1 MLKSVCRV
9 LPRCRSVLCQR
20 AQCRTFSEDNKRTG
34 FGDIMIEYEPYQEA
48 DGKKIRKITT
58 MFGDIEVEVEPKPQ
72 TDDTEFS
79 VPSYPA
85 RINESE
91 EALRARLTYQ
101 SRKRGIAENCLILS
115 TFFSEQGPN
124 LPRKIVDQFDILIN
138 TVDSDWDLYYWMT
151 GKDQPPPPYDN
162 EVMKMLIEF
171 TQNKEMKDRTQQ
183 PDL

>member
-1 MLKSVCRV
+1 MLRSLCRIA
-9 LPRCRSVLCQR
+9 PKCGNVLCKGAVSR
-20 AQCRTFSEDNKRTG
+20 ALSYDNKRTG
-34 FGDIMIEYEPYQEA
+34 FGDIMIEYEPY
-48 DGKKIRKITT
+48 K
-58 MFGDIEVEVEPKPQ
+58 
-72 TDDTEFS
+72 DDTEFT

-85 RINESE
+85 RVNESE
-91 EALRARLTYQ
+91 EALRARLTWQ

-115 TFFSEQGPN
+115 TFFSEQGPK

-151 GKDQPPPPYDN
+151 GKEHPPPPYDN

-171 TQNKEMKDRTQQ
+171 TQNKDMKDRTQQ

>member
-34 FGDIMIEYEPYQEA
+34 FGDIMIEYEPYQ
-48 DGKKIRKITT
+48 
-58 MFGDIEVEVEPKPQ
+58 
-72 TDDTEFS
+72 DDTEFS